1 MKNFIEQIARKYSWQ
16 YGGMLAWLIQR
27 VTGVLLLFYLFL
39 HIRTVHRLSQGP
51 EAFNEAMAFF
61 QRPAFKLLE
70 VALLGTV
77 ILHALNGVRI
87 TILDLG
93 LGHVLAAVR
102 LDSGDLPET
111 KVFHAGTGVRD
122 GHIVTAGG
130 RVLCICALAR
140 P

>member
-27 VTGVLLLFYLFL
+27 VTGVLPLFYLFL

-70 VALLGTV
+70 VAATCDTSGHDLTVAVVNLDRERAHAALRLAHPAPGTRGWT
-77 ILHALNGVRI
+77 NR
-87 TILDLG
+87 
-93 LGHVLAAVR
+93 R
-102 LDSGDLPET
+102 LWTWSATMTCGP
-111 KVFHAGTGVRD
+111 
-122 GHIVTAGG
+122 
-130 RVLCICALAR
+130 
-140 P
+140 